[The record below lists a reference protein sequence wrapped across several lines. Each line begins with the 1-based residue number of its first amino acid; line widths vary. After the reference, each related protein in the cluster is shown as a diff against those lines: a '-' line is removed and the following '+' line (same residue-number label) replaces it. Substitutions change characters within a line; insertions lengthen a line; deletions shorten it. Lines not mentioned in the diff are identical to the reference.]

1 MSLDHLVWMKS
12 GNKLGLY
19 NLHCEY
25 HSSCWHGSVGSALV
39 MMSTTMMTLCSASRI
54 LNSLNVVWFAISMA
68 VEWMNF
74 VKIAYD
80 LDMTDAGFDFVAC
93 SLLDGTNCL
102 YNSKR

>member
-1 MSLDHLVWMKS
+1 
-12 GNKLGLY
+12 
-19 NLHCEY
+19 
-25 HSSCWHGSVGSALV
+25 
-39 MMSTTMMTLCSASRI
+39 MMSMMMMTLCSASRI

-68 VEWMNF
+68 VEWMHS